1 MRVRLGNTDVLSVTD
16 HVGKPLVVAI
26 AALDSVA
33 AKQDER
39 KDFALR
45 IAITAF
51 LSDRE
56 LSTIVTKILNS
67 GNIALCAERSVCIRV
82 RSTQSCSILNTD
94 IARLANIDNRP
105 LAVDTLIDHLTIE
118 SALLLAFVAGFTVET
133 GSSGNDA
140 QDGESEDGGR
150 EELHDGLELAEIDHR
165 KLRTWWEGCRE
176 EDGKRD
182 ATKRLHDMKLLGVAD
197 LK

>member
-1 MRVRLGNTDVLSVTD
+1 MRIRLGNADILSVAD
-16 HVGKPLVVAI
+16 YIGKPLVVAI

-45 IAITAF
+45 IAITTF
-51 LSDRE
+51 LSGSE
-56 LSTIVTKILNS
+56 LSIIVTKIFNS
-67 GNIALCAERSVCIRV
+67 GNIALCAERDVSIGV
-82 RSTQSCSILNTD
+82 RSTQSCSILNAD
-94 IARLANIDNRP
+94 IARLADIDNRP

-140 QDGESEDGGR
+140 QEGESED
-150 EELHDGLELAEIDHR
+150 
-165 KLRTWWEGCRE
+165 
-176 EDGKRD
+176 
-182 ATKRLHDMKLLGVAD
+182 
-197 LK
+197 